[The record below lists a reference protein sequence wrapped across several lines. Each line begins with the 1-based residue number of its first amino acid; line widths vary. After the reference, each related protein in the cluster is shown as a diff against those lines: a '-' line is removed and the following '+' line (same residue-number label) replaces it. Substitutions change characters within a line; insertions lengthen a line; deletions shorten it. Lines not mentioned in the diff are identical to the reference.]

1 VVSQWPDE
9 SCLLPFITGFFGKA
23 DALANGQAVKAAR
36 SNAVPMKVNLAIIG
50 CCDEA
55 VILKE
60 RFDYAV
66 RRHLMG
72 LDAPVLLAEHIFE
85 LTVRGTEGVVDRY
98 LHIVMAFANTR
109 IVADVNVRASR
120 HRQMDAYLIRVARMM
135 PLTRLRDNNA
145 RRGYV
150 LVHIVKSL
158 GLLSNP
164 GLNGFGV
171 VNAFKGDLERS
182 LHE

>member
-1 VVSQWPDE
+1 VLGFRNGRTKIACSPLSPVSSE
-9 SCLLPFITGFFGKA
+9 KLT
-23 DALANGQAVKAAR
+23 R
-36 SNAVPMKVNLAIIG
+36 SPTDKPSKPPA
-50 CCDEA
+50 
-55 VILKE
+55 E

-120 HRQMDAYLIRVARMM
+120 HRQMDAYLIRSPA
-135 PLTRLRDNNA
+135 
-145 RRGYV
+145 
-150 LVHIVKSL
+150 
-158 GLLSNP
+158 
-164 GLNGFGV
+164 
-171 VNAFKGDLERS
+171 
-182 LHE
+182 

>member
-1 VVSQWPDE
+1 
-9 SCLLPFITGFFGKA
+9 
-23 DALANGQAVKAAR
+23 
-36 SNAVPMKVNLAIIG
+36 
-50 CCDEA
+50 

-109 IVADVNVRASR
+109 IVAESELPGPKGRA
-120 HRQMDAYLIRVARMM
+120 
-135 PLTRLRDNNA
+135 
-145 RRGYV
+145 
-150 LVHIVKSL
+150 
-158 GLLSNP
+158 
-164 GLNGFGV
+164 
-171 VNAFKGDLERS
+171 
-182 LHE
+182 

>member
-1 VVSQWPDE
+1 
-9 SCLLPFITGFFGKA
+9 
-23 DALANGQAVKAAR
+23 
-36 SNAVPMKVNLAIIG
+36 
-50 CCDEA
+50 
-55 VILKE
+55 
-60 RFDYAV
+60 
-66 RRHLMG
+66 
-72 LDAPVLLAEHIFE
+72 
-85 LTVRGTEGVVDRY
+85 
-98 LHIVMAFANTR
+98 
-109 IVADVNVRASR
+109 
-120 HRQMDAYLIRVARMM
+120 MM
-135 PLTRLRDNNA
+135 PLTRLRDDNA